1 MLCQGKLPAGALHIT
16 RQSYLSTTKVPRQ
29 ENCQEGTTITR
40 SLHEGAS
47 KKLPGTLKALINP
60 NAAGTGLLDLQPVS
74 YILVHAHTIEFRC
87 AHLLVASLAEQDI
100 AQARLT
106 HSGLDFHL
114 VQKRSMA

>member
-60 NAAGTGLLDLQPVS
+60 NAAGTGLLDL
-74 YILVHAHTIEFRC
+74 
-87 AHLLVASLAEQDI
+87 LVASLAEQDI